1 VSPLQRRLAFAALAV
16 VFVAQLTTSLV
27 IVSRTYG
34 SDFGKLYFGW
44 HQASPYARSPASLDV
59 WHGYPEPW
67 YRNLNPPHVFLIVWP
82 LSFLPVR
89 AAWMCWFLLQIA
101 AMGLLVAYT
110 VRRGSGSG
118 WPAARSR

>member
-1 VSPLQRRLAFAALAV
+1 MRQLKRRLAFAALAL
-16 VFVAQLTTSLV
+16 VFAAQLTIALV

-44 HQASPYARSPASLDV
+44 HQDAPYARSPASLDV

-89 AAWMCWFLLQIA
+89 AAWMLWFLLQVASIA
-101 AMGLLVAYT
+101 VLVRST

-118 WPAARSR
+118 